1 MNQNCF
7 TAGLWIV
14 AASMFFTPMGT
25 PSFVCM
31 VQLLLFFLLL
41 SGFVWS
47 EVRNGKSSR
56 RKYAWGRIILAVLS
70 SLLVLAFDLL
80 PVL

>member
-7 TAGLWIV
+7 TAGLGIV

-25 PSFVCM
+25 PGFVCM
-31 VQLLLFFLLL
+31 VQLLLFFLLFL
-41 SGFVWS
+41 GDAA
-47 EVRNGKSSR
+47 RNPKWEIFPQKIR
-56 RKYAWGRIILAVLS
+56 QGRSIPAVLS